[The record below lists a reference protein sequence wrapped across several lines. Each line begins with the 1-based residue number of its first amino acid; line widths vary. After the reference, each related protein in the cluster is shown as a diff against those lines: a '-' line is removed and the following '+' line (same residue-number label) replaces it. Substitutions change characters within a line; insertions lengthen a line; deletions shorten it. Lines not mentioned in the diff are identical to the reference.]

1 MAIKGS
7 ATIELT
13 NADGTKQIIKHDNM
27 ITNAVADMFRSY
39 MGDMPL
45 IHKLNFYDYT
55 YAGTIF
61 GGLLLFDDILND
73 DASDYAIPST
83 KITGYASN
91 TAYSGKDLSRG
102 SRNIAESG
110 LQEDGSYKLVWD
122 FGTSQGN
129 GTIQSIALCPI
140 AMGKIGASDAPVIS
154 EYVSYRLGEE
164 AYVSTRNSD
173 AKGAFP
179 EYYRLV
185 NATVDGIESGYLY
198 PVAIVGEYIYA
209 VDNRNVDYDYSYR
222 DYNLVSNGGIL
233 KLYKFK
239 FQFNSVSISATTG
252 RAKYVETI
260 EVQIPTEIV
269 NLAYTASGYAYGVVG
284 IHFNKRDSK
293 LIVFP
298 YSLKTAL
305 APNATLPYVEIDM
318 LDNYKVTNY
327 TMTNTTNQSLSI
339 YGRMFYVH
347 GSSYGLYISND
358 HILMIG
364 GTGAD
369 ARMYVINRTDNAKV
383 VKVKIDGEDFVP
395 YNLNYKNYLHFC
407 PKIINNN
414 TAIVTFGGYDRGA
427 DPYDMYIIDLT
438 TGVAKKCNTVVP
450 NNATNDYGRVINIYR
465 PIMTDGAIV
474 YDSDSFVGCAPKLNP
489 FILTTKNNLDEPVV
503 KTASQTM
510 KITYTLTE
518 SAGV

>member
-13 NADGTKQIIKHDNM
+13 NTDGTKQIIKHDNM

-55 YAGTIF
+55 YASTIF
-61 GGLLLFDDILND
+61 GGLLLFDDRLND

-83 KITGYASN
+83 KITGYASD
-91 TAYSGKDLSRG
+91 TAYAGDDLSRG

-110 LQEDGSYKLVWD
+110 LQEDGSYKFVWD

-129 GTIQSIALCPI
+129 GTIRSIALCPI
-140 AMGKIGASDAPVIS
+140 AMGKIGASDAPVRS
-154 EYVSYRLGEE
+154 EYVSYGLGEE
-164 AYVSTRNSD
+164 AYIKRSE
-173 AKGAFP
+173 AKGAFAD
-179 EYYRLV
+179 YYKLIDQ
-185 NATVDGIESGYLY
+185 NATVDGVNADCLN
-198 PVAIVGEYIYA
+198 PVAIIGEYIYA
-209 VDNRNVDYDYSYR
+209 VDRRNIDCSYSESER
-222 DYNLVSNGGIL
+222 AYNLVNNGGIL

-239 FQFNSVSISATTG
+239 YQFNSVSISATTG
-252 RAKYVETI
+252 RAKYIETI

-269 NLAYTASGYAYGVVG
+269 NLAYTPTGSYYGVVG
-284 IHFNKRDSK
+284 IHFNKRDNK

-305 APNATLPYVEIDM
+305 APNATLPYVEIDL
-318 LDNYKVTNY
+318 LDNYKVTNCS
-327 TMTNTTNQSLSI
+327 MTNTTNQSLGI
-339 YGRMFYVH
+339 YGH
-347 GSSYGLYISND
+347 GFSWYGARYGLYISND

-369 ARMYVINRTDNAKV
+369 ARMYVINRADNAKV
-383 VKVKIDGEDFVP
+383 VKVKIGGEDFVP
-395 YNLNYKNYLHFC
+395 YNLNYKNALNFC
-407 PKIINNN
+407 PKMINNN
-414 TAIVTFGGYDRGA
+414 TAVVTFGVLDGGA

-438 TGVAKKCNTVVP
+438 TGVAKKCNTVVS
-450 NNATNDYGRVINIYR
+450 NYDYGNVINIKR

-474 YDSDSFVGCAPKLNP
+474 YDSDDYVGCTPKLNP

>member
-83 KITGYASN
+83 KITGYASD
-91 TAYSGKDLSRG
+91 TSYSGKDLSRG

-140 AMGKIGASDAPVIS
+140 AMGKIGASDAPVRS

-164 AYVSTRNSD
+164 AYVCGKYSE
-173 AKGAFP
+173 AKGAFFD
-179 EYYRLV
+179 YYRLIDQ
-185 NATVDGIESGYLY
+185 NATVDGVNVNCLN

-209 VDNRNVDYDYSYR
+209 VDSRNIDYAFSESER
-222 DYNLVSNGGIL
+222 AYNLVKNGGIL

-239 FQFNSVSISATTG
+239 YQFNSVSISATTG

-260 EVQIPTEIV
+260 DVQIPTEIV
-269 NLAYTASGYAYGVVG
+269 NLAYTSNNYNWGVVG
-284 IHFNKRDSK
+284 IHFNKRDNK

-305 APNATLPYVEIDM
+305 APNATLPYVEIDL

-327 TMTNTTNQSLSI
+327 TMTNTTNQSLNI
-339 YGRMFYVH
+339 YGVGF
-347 GSSYGLYISND
+347 GSYGGVRYGLYISND

-383 VKVKIDGEDFVP
+383 VKVKIGGEDFVP
-395 YNLNYKNYLHFC
+395 YNLNYRNALNFC

-414 TAIVTFGGYDRGA
+414 VVVVSFGAYEA
-427 DPYDMYIIDLT
+427 YEPYDMYIIDLT
-438 TGVAKKCNTVVP
+438 TGVAKKCNTV
-450 NNATNDYGRVINIYR
+450 TNSDSGRVIQILK

-474 YDSDSFVGCAPKLNP
+474 YDSDAYVGCAPKLNP

-518 SAGV
+518 SAGA

>member
-61 GGLLLFDDILND
+61 GGLLLFDDRLND

-83 KITGYASN
+83 KITGYASD
-91 TAYSGKDLSRG
+91 TAYSGNDLSKG

-110 LQEDGSYKLVWD
+110 LQEDGSYKFVWD

-129 GTIQSIALCPI
+129 GNIQSIALCPI
-140 AMGKIGASDAPVIS
+140 AMGKIGASDAPVRS

-164 AYVSTRNSD
+164 VYVNNRNSD

-179 EYYRLV
+179 PAYRLID
-185 NATVDGIESGYLY
+185 ATVDGVDISYLN

-209 VDNRNVDYDYSYR
+209 VDSRSTEYYYNDRA
-222 DYNLVSNGGIL
+222 YNLVDNGGIL

-239 FQFNSVSISATTG
+239 YQFNSVSISATTG
-252 RAKYVETI
+252 RAKYIETI
-260 EVQIPTEIV
+260 DVQIPTEIV
-269 NLAYTASGYAYGVVG
+269 NLAYIQNSTGYTSGVVG
-284 IHFNKRDSK
+284 IHFNKRDNK

-305 APNATLPYVEIDM
+305 APNATLPYVEIGL
-318 LDNYKVTNY
+318 LDNYKVTNCS
-327 TMTNTTNQSLSI
+327 MTNTTNQSLSI
-339 YGRMFYVH
+339 YGRWFYGNY
-347 GSSYGLYISND
+347 GSRCGLYISND

-383 VKVKIDGEDFVP
+383 VKVKIGGEDFVP
-395 YNLNYKNYLHFC
+395 YNLNYDNALNFC

-414 TAIVTFGGYDRGA
+414 TAVVTFGKIGSW

-438 TGVAKKCNTVVP
+438 TGVAKKCNTV
-450 NNATNDYGRVINIYR
+450 TNSDSGRVINIYR

-474 YDSDSFVGCAPKLNP
+474 YDSDGSIGCAPKLNP

>member
-61 GGLLLFDDILND
+61 GGLLLFDDRLND

-83 KITGYASN
+83 KITGYASD
-91 TAYSGKDLSRG
+91 TAYSGQDLSRG

-110 LQEDGSYKLVWD
+110 LQEDGSYKLVWN

-140 AMGKIGASDAPVIS
+140 AMGKIGASDAPVRS

-164 AYVSTRNSD
+164 AYVCGKYSE

-179 EYYRLV
+179 DYYRLIDQ
-185 NATVDGIESGYLY
+185 NATVDGVESNYLY

-209 VDNRNVDYDYSYR
+209 VDWRNIEYVHGSAYS
-222 DYNLVSNGGIL
+222 LVNNGGIL

-239 FQFNSVSISATTG
+239 YQFNSVSISARTG
-252 RAKYVETI
+252 RAKYIETI
-260 EVQIPTEIV
+260 DVQIPTEIV
-269 NLAYTASGYAYGVVG
+269 NLAYTPTNGVQYGVVG

-305 APNATLPYVEIDM
+305 APNATLPYVDIDL
-318 LDNYKVTNY
+318 LDNYKVTNCS
-327 TMTNTTNQSLSI
+327 MTNTTNQSLRL
-339 YGRMFYVH
+339 YGRGMTSNQ
-347 GSSYGLYISND
+347 GARCALYISND
-358 HILMIG
+358 HILMLG
-364 GTGAD
+364 GIDAD
-369 ARMYVINRTDNAKV
+369 VRMYVINRTDNAKV

-395 YNLNYKNYLHFC
+395 YNLNYQNSLLFC
-407 PKIINNN
+407 PKMINNN
-414 TAIVTFGGYDRGA
+414 TAVVTFGVFNSTE
-427 DPYDMYIIDLT
+427 PYDMYIIDLT
-438 TGVAKKCNTVVP
+438 TGVAKKCNT
-450 NNATNDYGRVINIYR
+450 ASYNDGGKVINIKR

-474 YDSDSFVGCAPKLNP
+474 YDSDTDMCCIPKLNP

>member
-140 AMGKIGASDAPVIS
+140 AMGKIGASDAPVRS

-164 AYVSTRNSD
+164 AYVNN
-173 AKGAFP
+173 KGLCM
-179 EYYRLV
+179 R
-185 NATVDGIESGYLY
+185 
-198 PVAIVGEYIYA
+198 
-209 VDNRNVDYDYSYR
+209 
-222 DYNLVSNGGIL
+222 
-233 KLYKFK
+233 
-239 FQFNSVSISATTG
+239 
-252 RAKYVETI
+252 
-260 EVQIPTEIV
+260 
-269 NLAYTASGYAYGVVG
+269 
-284 IHFNKRDSK
+284 
-293 LIVFP
+293 
-298 YSLKTAL
+298 
-305 APNATLPYVEIDM
+305 
-318 LDNYKVTNY
+318 
-327 TMTNTTNQSLSI
+327 
-339 YGRMFYVH
+339 
-347 GSSYGLYISND
+347 
-358 HILMIG
+358 
-364 GTGAD
+364 
-369 ARMYVINRTDNAKV
+369 
-383 VKVKIDGEDFVP
+383 
-395 YNLNYKNYLHFC
+395 
-407 PKIINNN
+407 
-414 TAIVTFGGYDRGA
+414 
-427 DPYDMYIIDLT
+427 
-438 TGVAKKCNTVVP
+438 
-450 NNATNDYGRVINIYR
+450 
-465 PIMTDGAIV
+465 
-474 YDSDSFVGCAPKLNP
+474 
-489 FILTTKNNLDEPVV
+489 
-503 KTASQTM
+503 
-510 KITYTLTE
+510 
-518 SAGV
+518 

>member
-91 TAYSGKDLSRG
+91 TAYSGNDLSRG

-129 GTIQSIALCPI
+129 GNIQSIALCPI
-140 AMGKIGASDAPVIS
+140 AMGKIGASDAPVRS

-164 AYVSTRNSD
+164 AYVYGRNSD

-179 EYYRLV
+179 DYYRLF
-185 NATVDGIESGYLY
+185 NATVDGVSTQNLY

-209 VDNRNVDYDYSYR
+209 VDSRNIDYSFSESER
-222 DYNLVSNGGIL
+222 AYNLVKNGGIL

-239 FQFNSVSISATTG
+239 YQFNSVSISATTG

-260 EVQIPTEIV
+260 DVQIPTEIV
-269 NLAYTASGYAYGVVG
+269 NLAYTASGYTYGVVG
-284 IHFNKRDSK
+284 IHFNKRDNK

-305 APNATLPYVEIDM
+305 APNATLPYVEIDL

-339 YGRMFYVH
+339 YGRTFYVH

-383 VKVKIDGEDFVP
+383 VKVKIGGADFVP
-395 YNLNYKNYLHFC
+395 YNLNYQNSLLFC

-414 TAIVTFGGYDRGA
+414 TAVVTFGVFNST

-438 TGVAKKCNTVVP
+438 TGVAKKCNTV
-450 NNATNDYGRVINIYR
+450 TNSDSGRVIQMLK

-474 YDSDSFVGCAPKLNP
+474 YDSDAYVGCAPKLNP

>member
-61 GGLLLFDDILND
+61 GGLLLFDDRLND

-91 TAYSGKDLSRG
+91 TAYSGNDLSRG

-140 AMGKIGASDAPVIS
+140 AMGKIGASDAPVRS

-164 AYVSTRNSD
+164 AYVSSRNSD
-173 AKGAFP
+173 AKGAFSD
-179 EYYRLV
+179 YYRLIDQ
-185 NATVDGIESGYLY
+185 NATVDGINVERLC
-198 PVAIVGEYIYA
+198 PIAIVGEYIYA
-209 VDNRNVDYDYSYR
+209 VDSRNI
-222 DYNLVSNGGIL
+222 DYNSYGERAYNLINNGGIL

-239 FQFNSVSISATTG
+239 FQFNSVSISARTG

-260 EVQIPTEIV
+260 DVQIPTEIV
-269 NLAYTASGYAYGVVG
+269 NLAYTTTGNYNYGVVG

-305 APNATLPYVEIDM
+305 APNATLPYVDIDL

-339 YGRMFYVH
+339 RGNSINTWYGAR
-347 GSSYGLYISND
+347 YGLYISND

-369 ARMYVINRTDNAKV
+369 ARMYIINRTDNAKV
-383 VKVKIDGEDFVP
+383 VKVKIGGEDFVP
-395 YNLNYKNYLHFC
+395 YNLNYKNALNFC

-414 TAIVTFGGYDRGA
+414 TAVVTFGAYENYE
-427 DPYDMYIIDLT
+427 PYDMYIIDLT
-438 TGVAKKCNTVVP
+438 TGVAKKCNTVSYSDT
-450 NNATNDYGRVINIYR
+450 TNVINIKR
-465 PIMTDGAIV
+465 PIMTDGTIV
-474 YDSDSFVGCAPKLNP
+474 YDSDNYVGCAPKLNP

>member
-83 KITGYASN
+83 KITGYASD
-91 TAYSGKDLSRG
+91 TSYSGKDLSRG

-140 AMGKIGASDAPVIS
+140 AMGKIGASDAPVRS

-164 AYVSTRNSD
+164 AYVYSRNSD

-179 EYYRLV
+179 DYYRLI
-185 NATVDGIESGYLY
+185 NATVDGVSSQYLY
-198 PVAIVGEYIYA
+198 PVAIIGEYIYA
-209 VDNRNVDYDYSYR
+209 VDLRNIEYNYYGENAYS
-222 DYNLVSNGGIL
+222 LVNNGGIL

-239 FQFNSVSISATTG
+239 YQFNSVSISARTG
-252 RAKYVETI
+252 RAKHIETI
-260 EVQIPTEIV
+260 DVQIPTEIV
-269 NLAYTASGYAYGVVG
+269 NLAYTPTNGVQYGVVS
-284 IHFNKRDSK
+284 IHFNKRDNK

-305 APNATLPYVEIDM
+305 APNATLPYVEIDL
-318 LDNYKVTNY
+318 LDNYKVTNCS
-327 TMTNTTNQSLSI
+327 MTNTTNQSLRL
-339 YGRMFYVH
+339 YGRGMTSNQVARYA
-347 GSSYGLYISND
+347 LYISND

-364 GTGAD
+364 GIDAD

-395 YNLNYKNYLHFC
+395 YNLNYKNSLLFC
-407 PKIINNN
+407 PKMINNN
-414 TAIVTFGGYDRGA
+414 TAVVTFGVFNSTE
-427 DPYDMYIIDLT
+427 PYDMYIIDLT
-438 TGVAKKCNTVVP
+438 TGVAKKCNTVSYSDSG
-450 NNATNDYGRVINIYR
+450 NVINIKR

-474 YDSDSFVGCAPKLNP
+474 YDSDTYMCCIPKLNP

>member
-1 MAIKGS
+1 MTIKGS

-13 NADGTKQIIKHDNM
+13 NADGTKQVIKHDNM
-27 ITNAVADMFRSY
+27 ITNAVNDMFRSY

-45 IHKLNFYDYT
+45 IHKLNFYDNAYVD
-55 YAGTIF
+55 TIF
-61 GGLLLFDDILND
+61 GGLLLFDDRLND

-83 KITGYASN
+83 KITGYASD
-91 TAYSGKDLSRG
+91 TAYGGNDLSRG
-102 SRNIAESG
+102 SHNLAESG

-129 GTIQSIALCPI
+129 GNIQSIALCPL

-154 EYVSYRLGEE
+154 ERVSYRLGEE
-164 AYVSTRNSD
+164 VYTNNNSSSG
-173 AKGAFP
+173 KGAFSP
-179 EYYRLV
+179 YYRLIDG
-185 NATVDGIESGYLY
+185 TVDGVDVGYLY
-198 PVAIVGEYIYA
+198 LVAIVGEYIYA
-209 VDNRNVDYDYSYR
+209 VDNRNVDYYYR
-222 DYNLVSNGGIL
+222 DKDYNLVGNGGIL

-269 NLAYTASGYAYGVVG
+269 NLAYTTTDGYGRGVVG
-284 IHFNKRDSK
+284 IHFNKRDNK

-298 YSLKTAL
+298 YSLNTAL
-305 APNATLPYVEIDM
+305 APNATLPYVDID
-318 LDNYKVTNY
+318 LVDNYKVTNY

-339 YGRMFYVH
+339 RGLCFSTYGQR
-347 GSSYGLYISND
+347 YGLYVSND

-383 VKVKIDGEDFVP
+383 VKVKIGGEDFVP
-395 YNLNYKNYLHFC
+395 YNLNYEKALNFC
-407 PKIINNN
+407 PKLINNN
-414 TAIVTFGGYDRGA
+414 TAVVAFGTFGIHGGYE
-427 DPYDMYIIDLT
+427 PYDMYIIDLT
-438 TGVAKKCNTVVP
+438 TGVAKKCNTV
-450 NNATNDYGRVINIYR
+450 TNSNRGKVINITR

-474 YDSDSFVGCAPKLNP
+474 YDGDDYVACVPKLNP
-489 FILTTKNNLDEPVV
+489 FILTTKNNLDTPVV

-518 SAGV
+518 SEGV

>member
-61 GGLLLFDDILND
+61 GGLLLFDDRLND

-91 TAYSGKDLSRG
+91 TAYSGDDLSRG
-102 SRNIAESG
+102 SHNIAESG

-164 AYVSTRNSD
+164 AYVSSRNSD
-173 AKGAFP
+173 AKGAFFD
-179 EYYRLV
+179 YYRLIDQ
-185 NATVDGIESGYLY
+185 NATVDGVGTNYLD

-209 VDNRNVDYDYSYR
+209 VDSRNIEYYYGDRAYS
-222 DYNLVSNGGIL
+222 LVGNGGIL

-239 FQFNSVSISATTG
+239 YQFNSVSISATTG

-260 EVQIPTEIV
+260 DVQIPTEIV
-269 NLAYTASGYAYGVVG
+269 NLAYTSKSYQWGVVG
-284 IHFNKRDSK
+284 IHFNKRDNK

-305 APNATLPYVEIDM
+305 APNATLPYVEIDL

-327 TMTNTTNQSLSI
+327 TMNNTTNQSLSI
-339 YGRMFYVH
+339 YGNGFNANYGAR
-347 GSSYGLYISND
+347 YGLYISND

-383 VKVKIDGEDFVP
+383 VKVKIGGEDFVP
-395 YNLNYKNYLHFC
+395 YNLNYQNGLNFC

-414 TAIVTFGGYDRGA
+414 TAVVAFGALRGYE
-427 DPYDMYIIDLT
+427 PYDMYIIDLT
-438 TGVAKKCNTVVP
+438 TGVAKKCNTV
-450 NNATNDYGRVINIYR
+450 NNKAQGNVINIKR

-474 YDSDSFVGCAPKLNP
+474 YDSDAFMGCTPKLNP

>member
-91 TAYSGKDLSRG
+91 TAYSGNDLSRG

-140 AMGKIGASDAPVIS
+140 AMGKIGASDAPVRS

-164 AYVSTRNSD
+164 VYVYSRDSD

-179 EYYRLV
+179 DYYRFI
-185 NATVDGIESGYLY
+185 NATVDGVSSQYLHT
-198 PVAIVGEYIYA
+198 VAIVGEYIYA
-209 VDNRNVDYDYSYR
+209 VDIRNIDYSYNDR
-222 DYNLVSNGGIL
+222 AYNLVSNGGIL

-239 FQFNSVSISATTG
+239 YQFNSVSISATTG

-260 EVQIPTEIV
+260 DVQIPTEIV
-269 NLAYTASGYAYGVVG
+269 NLAYTPNSYAYGVVG

-293 LIVFP
+293 LIIFP

-339 YGRMFYVH
+339 YGKWFYGY
-347 GSSYGLYISND
+347 GSRCGLYISND

-383 VKVKIDGEDFVP
+383 VKVKIGGEDFVP
-395 YNLNYKNYLHFC
+395 YNLNYRNALNFC

-414 TAIVTFGGYDRGA
+414 TAIVTFGVFDGGA

-450 NNATNDYGRVINIYR
+450 NNNYDYGKVINIDH

-474 YDSDSFVGCAPKLNP
+474 YDSDTYVGCAPKLNP

>member
-27 ITNAVADMFRSY
+27 ITNAVNDMFRSY

-45 IHKLNFYDYT
+45 IHKLNFYDNT
-55 YAGTIF
+55 YADTIF
-61 GGLLLFDDILND
+61 GGLLLFNDILSD

-83 KITGYASN
+83 KITGYASD
-91 TAYSGKDLSRG
+91 TAYSGNDLSRG

-110 LQEDGSYKLVWD
+110 LQEDGSYKFVWD

-129 GTIQSIALCPI
+129 GNIQSIALCPI
-140 AMGKIGASDAPVIS
+140 AMGKIGVSDAPIRS

-164 AYVSTRNSD
+164 AYVSNRNSD

-179 EYYRLV
+179 DYYRLF
-185 NATVDGIESGYLY
+185 NATVDGINAERLY

-209 VDNRNVDYDYSYR
+209 VDEKNIDYSNSYK
-222 DYNLVSNGGIL
+222 DYNLVGNGGIL

-239 FQFNSVSISATTG
+239 YQFNRVSISATTG
-252 RAKYVETI
+252 RAKSVETI
-260 EVQIPTEIV
+260 DVQIPTEIV
-269 NLAYTASGYAYGVVG
+269 NLAYTASGNTSGVVG
-284 IHFNKRDSK
+284 IHFNKRDNK

-305 APNATLPYVEIDM
+305 APNATLPYVEIDL

-339 YGRMFYVH
+339 YGKWFSGW
-347 GSSYGLYISND
+347 GSCCGLYISND

-369 ARMYVINRTDNAKV
+369 ARMYVINRADNAKV
-383 VKVKIDGEDFVP
+383 VKVKIGGEDFVP
-395 YNLNYKNYLHFC
+395 YNLNNKNYLHFC

-414 TAIVTFGGYDRGA
+414 TAVVTFGAFDGGA

-450 NNATNDYGRVINIYR
+450 NNVTNDYGRVINIYQ

-474 YDSDSFVGCAPKLNP
+474 YDSDAYVGCAPKLNP